1 MKYLLLLLVGS
12 AFGSANQT
20 VAPGLPNTI
29 NTPKGP
35 LHLNLYVNNA
45 YEARSNNSTSV
56 SNTQAN
62 THTPT
67 ETPLSKA
74 LSELDLKNKLRS
86 FNRNFFNE
94 YKWYL
99 LLGSV
104 AVTYSTLCYIIVSGN
119 SYLGQSDLWS
129 SWRQELTLDQI
140 LSIPQEQFAE
150 ELLQEIHRRYTNSD
164 TINDLM
170 TPLSLFLLA
179 LEKEEEQIKWYQ
191 YYYSWLYYFK
201 ITKIIPFSK
210 IRFNKINE
218 RLQRI
223 SYLKNA
229 FHTWIAKFHYK
240 QPRTETIDL
249 ETDLLNIFAMT

>member
-1 MKYLLLLLVGS
+1 MRYLLLLLASTTFASQHPTSPLSNV
-12 AFGSANQT
+12 
-20 VAPGLPNTI
+20 I

-56 SNTQAN
+56 SNSQAN
-62 THTPT
+62 THTTT

-74 LSELDLKNKLRS
+74 LADLNLKNK
-86 FNRNFFNE
+86 FNNFNKNFFND
-94 YKWYL
+94 YKWHL
-99 LLGSV
+99 LLGST
-104 AVTYSTLCYIIVSGN
+104 ALTYAMFCYIIISGN
-119 SYLGQSDLWS
+119 SYLGQTDLWS
-129 SWRQELTLDQI
+129 SWRQELTLDQL

-164 TINDLM
+164 TVNDLM

-179 LEKEEEQIKWYQ
+179 LEKEEEQIKSYQ
-191 YYYSWLYYFK
+191 YYYSWLAYLR
-201 ITKIIPFSK
+201 ITKIVPFSK
-210 IRFNKINE
+210 IKFNKINE

-223 SYLKNA
+223 TYLKNA

-240 QPRTETIDL
+240 QPRGEISNEADFLSIIDM
-249 ETDLLNIFAMT
+249 A

>member
-1 MKYLLLLLVGS
+1 MRYLLLLVAGT
-12 AFGSANQT
+12 AFGSQPPASPLSN
-20 VAPGLPNTI
+20 VI

-56 SNTQAN
+56 SNLQAN
-62 THTPT
+62 THRTT
-67 ETPLSKA
+67 ETPLSKVLA
-74 LSELDLKNKLRS
+74 DLDLKNKFS
-86 FNRNFFNE
+86 TINKSFFND
-94 YKWYL
+94 YKWHL
-99 LLGSV
+99 LVGST
-104 AVTYSTLCYIIVSGN
+104 AITYAMLCYIIISGN

-129 SWRQELTLDQI
+129 SWRQELTLDQL

-179 LEKEEEQIKWYQ
+179 LEKEEEQIKSYQ
-191 YYYSWLYYFK
+191 YYYSWLVYLK
-201 ITKIIPFSK
+201 ITKIVPFSK
-210 IRFNKINE
+210 TKFSKINE

-223 SYLKNA
+223 TYLKNA

-240 QPRTETIDL
+240 QPRSEISNEPDF
-249 ETDLLNIFAMT
+249 LNIFDMT